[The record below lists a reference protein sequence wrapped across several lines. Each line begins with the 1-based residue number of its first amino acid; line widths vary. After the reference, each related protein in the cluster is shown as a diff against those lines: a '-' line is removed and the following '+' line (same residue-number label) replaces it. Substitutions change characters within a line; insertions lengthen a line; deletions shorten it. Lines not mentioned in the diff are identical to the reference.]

1 MNVLLTGATSGLGRN
16 AAQWLLDAGHEVHAT
31 GRDTQVGNALRE
43 LGADFTA
50 LDLTHA
56 SLEQCQPLMSGCD
69 AVWHCAAKSS
79 PWGRREDF
87 YQANVVATQKLAE
100 SAGRAGVR
108 RFVHI
113 STPSIYFDF
122 QHHHEIVE
130 SYRAPR
136 FANHYAASKYSA
148 EQGIQALVP
157 RYPNTTYV
165 ILRPRGLFGPHDRVI
180 LPRVLSRLEHDRGVL
195 RLPGGGK
202 ALLDLT
208 FVLNVVHAMDLAS
221 RSNPLPSGATYNIT
235 NHQPMRL
242 ADMLHLLLHGQL
254 GLRYQLQAIPYPL
267 LHALA
272 GGLELLSCATG
283 KEPQLTRY
291 SVAALNFDMTLSQVR
306 ATEEL
311 GYSPRYT
318 MEQGIEQTG
327 AWFRQQG
334 AAAHG

>member
-1 MNVLLTGATSGLGRN
+1 MKVLLTGATSGLGRN

-31 GRDTQVGNALRE
+31 GRDTQVGSALRAQ
-43 LGADFTA
+43 GAEFTA
-50 LDLTHA
+50 LDLSHA
-56 SLEQCQPLMSGCD
+56 TREQCQALMSGCE

-79 PWGRREDF
+79 PWGREEDF
-87 YQANVVATQKLAE
+87 HQANVVATQKLAE

-113 STPSIYFDF
+113 STPAIYFDF
-122 QHHHEIVE
+122 APHHEIDE
-130 SYRAPR
+130 GYRAAR
-136 FANHYAASKYSA
+136 FANHYASSKFAA

-157 RYPNTTYV
+157 RYPGTTYI

-180 LPRVLSRLEHDRGVL
+180 LPRVLSRLEQDRGVL
-195 RLPGGGK
+195 RLPGGGN

-221 RSNPLPSGATYNIT
+221 GGTALPSGAAYNIT

-242 ADMLHLLLHGQL
+242 ADMLHLLLREQL
-254 GLRYQLQAIPYPL
+254 GLRYRLQAVPYPL

-291 SVAALNFDMTLSQVR
+291 SVAALNFDMTLSPVR
-306 ATEEL
+306 ATQEL

>member
-1 MNVLLTGATSGLGRN
+1 MKVLLTGATSGLGRN
-16 AAQWLLDAGHEVHAT
+16 ATQWLLDAGHEVHAI
-31 GRDTQVGNALRE
+31 GRDVRVGSVLRA
-43 LGADFTA
+43 LGAEFTA
-50 LDLTHA
+50 LDLTNA
-56 SLEQCQPLMSGCD
+56 TLELCQLLMKGCD
-69 AVWHCAAKSS
+69 VVWHCAAKSS
-79 PWGRREDF
+79 PWGRGEDF
-87 YQANVVATQKLAE
+87 LRANAVATQTLAQA
-100 SAGRAGVR
+100 AGRAGIR

-113 STPSIYFDF
+113 STPAIYFDF
-122 QHHHEIVE
+122 QHHQGIIE
-130 SYRAPR
+130 SYCASR
-136 FANHYAASKYSA
+136 FANHYASSKYVA
-148 EQGIQALVP
+148 EQNIRALLSH
-157 RYPNTTYV
+157 YPDTTYV

-195 RLPGGGK
+195 RLPRGGK

-221 RSNPLPSGATYNIT
+221 SNTPLPSGAAYNIT

-242 ADMLHLLLHGQL
+242 ADMLHLLLHEQL
-254 GLRYQLQAIPYPL
+254 GLHYKLQAMPYPL

-272 GGLELLSCATG
+272 GGLELLSGVTG

-306 ATEEL
+306 ATQEL
-311 GYSPRYT
+311 GYSPRHT

-334 AAAHG
+334 AAHG